1 MREAVGSSVGN
12 AGAVIVGASQAGLQL
27 ATSLRAL
34 DYAAPITLVGAEQHL
49 PYQRPPLTKGF
60 LADGSDAGSL
70 AFRAASFY
78 AERGIR
84 VLLGTRVARVGLPA
98 SGGAGEAVTDTGEV
112 LAFDALALTVG
123 ARPRRLAVPG
133 ADLDG
138 VCYLRKLE
146 DAVELRRRLA
156 TADRIVVVG
165 GGFLGLEAA
174 AVARS
179 AGKTV
184 TVVEAFDR
192 LLARSVA
199 PEVSRFYLG
208 THRDR
213 GVDVRLGSTVCE
225 LAGAAGRVSG
235 VVLADGS
242 TLPADLV
249 LVSVGVTPR
258 TELAEQVGAECD
270 RDGLGGI
277 VVDGSAR
284 TTVPGVVAAG
294 DCTVQP
300 DPLTGRGRVRLES
313 VHNAIMQAKVA
324 AACLAG
330 RTGPAP
336 EVPWFW
342 SDQYDLKLQ
351 IAGLK
356 DGYDHHVLRGDPGS
370 GRFSVLYY
378 RDGALLGIDA
388 VNRAGD
394 YLAVRRALG
403 RRGTIDPVAARD
415 PGVALKDLVRLECPR
430 V

>member
-1 MREAVGSSVGN
+1 MMPTVDGE

-34 DYAAPITLVGAEQHL
+34 DYPAPVTLVGCEQHL

-60 LADGSDAGSL
+60 LTDGSDAGSL

-78 AERGIR
+78 ADQGIR
-84 VLLGTRVARVGLPA
+84 VLLGTRVVGVEAP
-98 SGGAGEAVTDTGEV
+98 GPGRAGEVVTDAGEV
-112 LAFDALALTVG
+112 LACDALALTVG
-123 ARPRRLAVPG
+123 ARPRRLPVPG
-133 ADLDG
+133 AELDG

-179 AGKTV
+179 AGKAV

-199 PEVSRFYLG
+199 PEVSRFYLR

-213 GVDVRLGSTVCE
+213 GVDVRLGASVVE
-225 LAGAAGRVSG
+225 LTGTGGRVDG

-258 TELAEQVGAECD
+258 TELAEQAGVECD
-270 RDGLGGI
+270 RSGLGGI
-277 VVDGSAR
+277 VVDGAAR
-284 TTVPGVVAAG
+284 TSVPGVVAAG
-294 DCTVQP
+294 DCTVAP
-300 DPLTGRGRVRLES
+300 DPLTGLGRVRLES
-313 VHNAIMQAKVA
+313 VHNAIMQAKA
-324 AACLAG
+324 AAASLAG
-330 RTGPAP
+330 RAGPAP

-356 DGYDHHVLRGDPGS
+356 DGYDHHVLRGEPGS
-370 GRFSVLYY
+370 DRFSVLYY

-388 VNRAGD
+388 VNRASD
-394 YLAVRRALG
+394 YLAVRRALS
-403 RRGTIDPVAARD
+403 RGVPIDPVAAAD
-415 PGVALKDLVRLECPR
+415 PGVALKDLVQLASPR

>member
-1 MREAVGSSVGN
+1 MGEAAGTAGAV
-12 AGAVIVGASQAGLQL
+12 GAVIVGASQAGLQL
-27 ATSLRAL
+27 ATSLRGL
-34 DYAAPITLVGAEQHL
+34 GFTAPITLVGAEQHL

-60 LADGSDAGSL
+60 LATGTDAGSL

-84 VLLGTRVARVGLPA
+84 VLLGTRVERVELPA
-98 SGGAGEAVTDTGEV
+98 DGRAGGAVTDTGEV
-112 LAFDALALTVG
+112 LRFDRLALTVG
-123 ARPRRLAVPG
+123 ARPRGLDVPG

-138 VCYLRKLE
+138 VCYLRDLE

-156 TADRIVVVG
+156 DTGRIVVIG

-179 AGKTV
+179 AGKAV

-199 PEVSRFYLG
+199 SEVSRFYLR
-208 THRDR
+208 THLDR
-213 GVDVRLGSTVCE
+213 GVDVRLGVTVTE
-225 LAGAAGRVSG
+225 LTGAGGRVCG
-235 VVLADGS
+235 VVLTDGT
-242 TLPADLV
+242 TLSADLV

-270 RDGLGGI
+270 GGI
-277 VVDGSAR
+277 LVDGSGR
-284 TTVPGVVAAG
+284 TSVPDVVAAG
-294 DCTVQP
+294 DCTVRP

-313 VHNAIMQAKVA
+313 VHNAITQAKA
-324 AACLAG
+324 AAASL
-330 RTGPAP
+330 TGSSGPPP

-342 SDQYDLKLQ
+342 SDQYDVKLQ

-356 DGYDHHVLRGDPGS
+356 DGYDHHVLRGEPEE

-378 RDGALLGIDA
+378 RGGALLSIDA
-388 VNRAGD
+388 INRAGD

-403 RRGTIDPVAARD
+403 QGGTIDPVAARD
-415 PGVALKDLVRLECPR
+415 ADASLKDLVRLECPH